1 MCCDAPAVVEQ
12 WKMQK
17 VNGIAAELARLQK
30 WDGFER
36 RLNSVIR
43 TASIAVV
50 GLEQV
55 SDRYI
60 VGEDKKTG

>member
-1 MCCDAPAVVEQ
+1 M
-12 WKMQK
+12 
-17 VNGIAAELARLQK
+17 
-30 WDGFER
+30 
-36 RLNSVIR
+36 R

-60 VGEDKKTG
+60 VGEDKKTGNERKER